1 MSMPANERSRAE
13 RLRSS
18 FQAAGQGHVFTFWD
32 SLDEPE
38 QSELLDDLE
47 GVNAAELPALAALA
61 ASADHRLPT
70 AYFEPAEVVSRQDV
84 SNDTIELGRKALA
97 NGRVAALTVA
107 GGQGTRLGLDGPKGA
122 LPISPVR
129 GKTLFQLFAEFI
141 VATDRRY
148 SCATTWYIM
157 TSPSNDAQT
166 RAFFTANQGFG
177 LAIERIKFFKQG
189 EMPAFDRDGK
199 ILLDQPH
206 RITLSP
212 DGHGGTLLALAHS
225 GMLADMAARG
235 VEHISYF
242 QVDNPLVACLD
253 PTFIGLHVAAGA
265 EMSSKSV
272 AKADDLE
279 KVGNFV
285 RAEGKTAVIEYSD
298 LPPRLAHAK
307 NPDGTRRFN
316 AANIAV
322 HLLARRFVE
331 RLTQNPAS
339 FALPWHRAEKKVP
352 FVDLSSGR
360 RIHPEQPN
368 AVKLESFI
376 FDALPLANRTVT
388 LETSR
393 EEEFSPVKNPTGVD
407 SIETAQRDM
416 TRRAARWM
424 TSAGYVIPRRADGE
438 PDGQFEISPLV
449 ALDAPQLAE
458 CSRPA
463 RPISAGESVYLG

>member
-1 MSMPANERSRAE
+1 MPASERSRAE

-18 FQAAGQGHVFTFWD
+18 YQAAGQGQVFTFWE
-32 SLDEPE
+32 SLDERE
-38 QSELLDDLE
+38 RSELLDDLE
-47 GVNAAELPALAALA
+47 GVNTAELSALSAMA
-61 ASADHRLPT
+61 ASTDHRHPT
-70 AYFEPAEVVSRQDV
+70 AEIEPAEVVSWQDV
-84 SNDTIELGRKALA
+84 SNETIELGRQALA
-97 NGRVAALTVA
+97 KGSVAALTVA

-141 VATDRRY
+141 AATDRRY
-148 SCATTWYIM
+148 GCATTWYVM
-157 TSPSNDAQT
+157 TSPANDAQT
-166 RAFFTANQGFG
+166 RAFFAANQYFG
-177 LAIERIKFFKQG
+177 LSSERIRFFKQG
-189 EMPAFDRDGK
+189 VMPAFDPGGK

-206 RITLSP
+206 RLALSP
-212 DGHGGTLLALAHS
+212 DGHGGTLLALAHG
-225 GMLADMAARG
+225 GMLADMVARG
-235 VEHISYF
+235 VEQISYF

-253 PTFIGLHVAAGA
+253 PAFIGLHVSAGA

-272 AKADDLE
+272 PKADDLE

-285 RAEGKTAVIEYSD
+285 RVNGKAAVIEYSD
-298 LPPRLAHAK
+298 LPPTLGHAK

-322 HLLARRFVE
+322 HLLSRRFVE
-331 RLTQNPAS
+331 RLTENPAS

-352 FVDLSSGR
+352 YMDLSSGR
-360 RIHPEQPN
+360 RVHPERPN
-368 AVKLESFI
+368 AIKLESFI

-416 TRRAARWM
+416 SRRAARWM
-424 TSAGYVIPRRADGE
+424 ASAGYAIPRRADGE
-438 PDGQFEISPLV
+438 PDGRFEISPLV
-449 ALDAPQLAE
+449 ALDATQLTE
-458 CSRPA
+458 QPRPA
-463 RPISAGESVYLG
+463 RSISAGESVYLG